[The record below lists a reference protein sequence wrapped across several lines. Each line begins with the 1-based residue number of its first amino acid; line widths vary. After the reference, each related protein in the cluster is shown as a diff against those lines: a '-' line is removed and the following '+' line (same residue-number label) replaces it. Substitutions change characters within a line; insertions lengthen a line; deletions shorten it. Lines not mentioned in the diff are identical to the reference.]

1 MLKKFFKSVLPS
13 MAAFTF
19 SSLYCIVDGFF
30 VGRNVGD
37 AGLAAVSIAYPLTAL
52 MQALGTGI
60 GMGGAIQIA
69 TSRGKKEEE
78 TAFSF
83 LGNTLLLLFAAWIGV
98 TALLLFS
105 YKPLLALMG
114 AEGQVLN
121 YAADYAGIMLAG
133 AGFQIF
139 ATGCVPLLRNY
150 DAPVLAMMSMIAGF
164 STNIVLD
171 WLFVSRLSL
180 GVAGAAWA
188 SILGQAV
195 TLLPCLFF
203 LRRILPFRNLHLLR
217 PRFNRAKMI
226 FLIGLSPM
234 GLTLSPNLALM
245 MLNKAS
251 AVWGGAVA
259 VAAYAV
265 TGYVITVIYLLLQG
279 VGDGTQPLISFYR
292 GMGEPQ
298 KTKQLRTMAYWTAL
312 FTALLNLLLLVVL
325 RRQIPVFFGASTEAG
340 ALTAHMLPLFA
351 IGAVFLSFCR
361 ISTSYFYSIRRNS
374 LAYILVYGELV
385 FLGIFLLILPRF
397 LGTDGVWYSV
407 PASQFLLFV
416 LAVFFILREKKPA
429 QTGKCP

>member
-1 MLKKFFKSVLPS
+1 
-13 MAAFTF
+13 
-19 SSLYCIVDGFF
+19 
-30 VGRNVGD
+30 
-37 AGLAAVSIAYPLTAL
+37 
-52 MQALGTGI
+52 
-60 GMGGAIQIA
+60 
-69 TSRGKKEEE
+69 
-78 TAFSF
+78 
-83 LGNTLLLLFAAWIGV
+83 
-98 TALLLFS
+98 
-105 YKPLLALMG
+105 
-114 AEGQVLN
+114 
-121 YAADYAGIMLAG
+121 
-133 AGFQIF
+133 
-139 ATGCVPLLRNY
+139 
-150 DAPVLAMMSMIAGF
+150 
-164 STNIVLD
+164 
-171 WLFVSRLSL
+171 
-180 GVAGAAWA
+180 
-188 SILGQAV
+188 
-195 TLLPCLFF
+195 
-203 LRRILPFRNLHLLR
+203 
-217 PRFNRAKMI
+217 MI

-292 GMGEPQ
+292 GMGETQ

-325 RRQIPVFFGASTEAG
+325 RCQIPVFFGASTEAG
-340 ALTAHMLPLFA
+340 ALTAHMLPLFS